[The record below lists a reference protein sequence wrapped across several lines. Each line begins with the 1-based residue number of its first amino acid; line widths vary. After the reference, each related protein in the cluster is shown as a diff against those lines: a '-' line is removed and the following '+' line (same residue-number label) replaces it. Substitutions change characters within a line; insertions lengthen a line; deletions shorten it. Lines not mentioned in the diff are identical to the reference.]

1 MPSPTERQP
10 RTIPDGGVTLQSP
23 SPQPSLAGREG
34 GTESATGA
42 VETLLGREGSERK
55 LGGQL
60 VISGVSVAYG
70 GVPIVTGV
78 DFSLD
83 RGDIGCLLG
92 PSGCGKT
99 TLLRAVAG
107 FEPVASGEIHLQGRL
122 VAGAGLNLPP
132 EARRAGMVFQ
142 DFALFPHLSVA
153 RNIAFGLRHLGRGE
167 RQARVAEL
175 LDLVGMAGAGAK
187 YPHQLSGGQQQRIAL
202 ARAMAPRPDILLLDE
217 PFSSMDA
224 ELREQLAREVREVLK
239 REGSTAILV
248 THDQHEA
255 FAMADRIAVMAGG
268 RIHQVGS
275 GFDLYHEPADRF
287 VADFIGQGVMI
298 PGRVVDEW
306 RIDTDLGLLAG
317 IRTHGLAPGTRA
329 EILLRPDDILHD
341 DESSLQVEVVNRAF
355 RGAEYLYSL
364 RLTSGQVILCLVQ
377 SHHNHGIG
385 ERIGIRVAVD
395 HLVAFA
401 TPEAARSGP
410 ASG

>member
-1 MPSPTERQP
+1 MR
-10 RTIPDGGVTLQSP
+10 DGL
-23 SPQPSLAGREG
+23 
-34 GTESATGA
+34 
-42 VETLLGREGSERK
+42 
-55 LGGQL
+55 L
-60 VISGVSVAYG
+60 VIRNVGVAYG

-78 DFSLD
+78 DFNLD

-107 FEPVASGEIHLQGRL
+107 FEPVASGEIHLHGRQ
-122 VAGAGLNLPP
+122 VAGPGLNLPP

-153 RNIAFGLRHLGRGE
+153 RNVAFGLRHLGRRE

-175 LDLVGMAGAGAK
+175 LELIGMAGAGDK

-268 RIHQVGS
+268 RIHQIGS

-287 VADFIGQGVMI
+287 VADFIGQGVML
-298 PGRVVDEW
+298 PGRAVDEW
-306 RIDTDLGLLAG
+306 RVETELGLLAG
-317 IRTHGLAPGTRA
+317 ARTHGLVPGTRA

-341 DESSLQVEVVNRAF
+341 DESPLQAEVVNRAF

-364 RLTSGQVILCLVQ
+364 RLASGQVILCLVQ

-410 ASG
+410 ASA